1 MLPTLNLLMPAV
13 PENVA
18 TARRA
23 ITGFCDHL
31 EIHGEAA
38 DDIRL
43 AVTEACAACIE
54 HSRGAEGD
62 ARFALDANVEGESL
76 LVVVRDFA
84 GGLVRGPIRGG
95 NRGLGMGLV
104 KRLAERTD
112 VASLATGGLRV
123 TMRFATHPQHSLT

>member
-1 MLPTLNLLMPAV
+1 MPAV

-23 ITGFCDHL
+23 ITGLCDHL
-31 EIHGEAA
+31 EIHGETA

-43 AVTEACAACIE
+43 AVTEACAACIA
-54 HSRGAEGD
+54 HSRAAEGD

-84 GGLVRGPIRGG
+84 GGIVRGPIRGG
-95 NRGLGMGLV
+95 GRGLGMGLV
-104 KRLAERTD
+104 KHLADRTD
-112 VASLATGGLRV
+112 VSSLATWWPARDDALRDASV
-123 TMRFATHPQHSLT
+123 ATVDLRRRAR

>member
-23 ITGFCDHL
+23 ITGLCDHL
-31 EIHGEAA
+31 EIRGATA

-43 AVTEACAACIE
+43 AVTEACAACIA

-62 ARFALDANVEGESL
+62 ARFAIDANVEGESL

-95 NRGLGMGLV
+95 GRGLGMGLV
-104 KRLAERTD
+104 KHLADRTD
-112 VASLATGGLRV
+112 VASLASGGLRV
-123 TMRFATHPQHSLT
+123 TMRFATHP